1 MEFFIP
7 GLFLF
12 LVSILVV
19 FYLAPKATPMI
30 AAILSIVFLLFGIH
44 EHQKMFASEY
54 RLSTWQDKLKVYA
67 PALMIVSI
75 ILFLIYSMLA
85 FFTGGSV
92 PIPSMPNVQMPSVG
106 SITESITN
114 SLNNAAN
121 SIKNASANIMS
132 SNKNN
137 SANKGS
143 MMNSILGNNNAN
155 KNKGNNKGNNVSRSF
170 LETL

>member
-12 LVSILVV
+12 LVAVLVV
-19 FYLAPKATPMI
+19 FHLAPKATPMI

-54 RLSTWQDKLKVYA
+54 RLSTWQDKLKIYA
-67 PALMIVSI
+67 PALMIVAI

-92 PIPSMPNVQMPSVG
+92 PIPSIPNIQMPSVG

-132 SNKNN
+132 SNN

-143 MMNSILGNNNAN
+143 MMNSLMGNNSAN
-155 KNKGNNKGNNVSRSF
+155 KNKGNNKNNVSRSF